1 MSKHLFD
8 SCSSNVYSLS
18 QTECYREIVT
28 YQFIDVVLVT
38 GVKTHPFKDNLL
50 NQVELEQR
58 KLYRPMSKLIE
69 RILLTI
75 NILRGA
81 ESFPWNSVLSFAAE
95 VLLSPL
101 PNSVVLGGS

>member
-1 MSKHLFD
+1 M
-8 SCSSNVYSLS
+8 
-18 QTECYREIVT
+18 
-28 YQFIDVVLVT
+28 DVVLVT
-38 GVKTHPFKDNLL
+38 GITTHPFKDNLL

-58 KLYRPMSKLIE
+58 KLHRPSFVFSKLTE